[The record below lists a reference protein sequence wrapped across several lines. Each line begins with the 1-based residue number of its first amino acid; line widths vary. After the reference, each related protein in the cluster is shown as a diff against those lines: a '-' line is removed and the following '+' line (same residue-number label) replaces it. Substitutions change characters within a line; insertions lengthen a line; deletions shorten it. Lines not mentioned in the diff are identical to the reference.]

1 MEKQEIEIHRRLAN
15 FIGDAI
21 NEDGIV
27 FVNAIYGFY
36 VSKFNKVC
44 DLMEVNQKLA
54 DELCDASKAVKEEF
68 LELIEELNP
77 MCYDNLRIRICSE
90 CGKFMIEGYYL
101 AGEYACSE
109 ECAIK
114 NYMHT
119 SSRHSENEIV
129 DEETAKKLFEKD
141 LEYDEEHCVCDVY
154 YTEW

>member
-1 MEKQEIEIHRRLAN
+1 MEKQEIEIRRRLAD
-15 FIGDAI
+15 FISNAI
-21 NEDGIV
+21 DGGFGIV
-27 FVNAIYGFY
+27 FGNAMYGFY

-54 DELCDASKAVKEEF
+54 DELCGASKAVKEEF
-68 LELIEELNP
+68 LELVDERHL
-77 MCYDNLRIRICSE
+77 DLGIRVCSE
-90 CGKFMIEGYYL
+90 CGKFIIEGYYL

-119 SSRHSENEIV
+119 SYSHSENGIV
-129 DEETAKKLFEKD
+129 DEETAKELFEKD
-141 LEYDEEHCVCDVY
+141 LEYDEENCVGEVY